1 MARRR
6 PWLWPWLASA
16 LVAVAVSYAYL
27 SLTGRKEHN
36 RQVGSAE
43 SLQQSSSVVVVAPPA
58 IEARSLGLCC
68 TAALPPT
75 WSECTAC
82 ASTHTCEMIPRARVC
97 RGVSRLFRT
106 RIRPWRNVSKARCY
120 VNALPSHALSI
131 AELEQLN
138 RTGFVVAPSLVPRR
152 DSGSALYGIYAS
164 DLPVFFS
171 ADAALHAFHVTF
183 ETGVA
188 ALEEHRL
195 KPMLHQLLSNMT
207 SRLQDLAYVC
217 DTKCGVLPPWVIASR
232 VCSCAG
238 GCSLGFVSRLYPSTG
253 CCFTYGS
260 ARTTCPRTSS
270 CASHPGCGCVL
281 DCCSLFDGG

>member
-1 MARRR
+1 MARTHAKLCAAACRFR
-6 PWLWPWLASA
+6 D
-16 LVAVAVSYAYL
+16 AYL
-27 SLTGRKEHN
+27 GELTPGQRVVLQRH
-36 RQVGSAE
+36 RRE
-43 SLQQSSSVVVVAPPA
+43 SKDPA
-58 IEARSLGLCC
+58 
-68 TAALPPT
+68 T
-75 WSECTAC
+75 WSLENDPQAQ
-82 ASTHTCEMIPRARVC
+82 
-97 RGVSRLFRT
+97 
-106 RIRPWRNVSKARCY
+106 WN
-120 VNALPSHALSI
+120 VNALPSYALSV

-152 DSGSALYGIYAS
+152 DFGSALYGIYAS